1 METIKTQVLIIGS
14 GASGLYAASK
24 LKEFDIDVLVVS
36 ASSLKENSS
45 YYAQGGIAAAL
56 LEEDSPYLHFKDTLR
71 AGHNLCAPWN
81 TQILVSEG
89 PKRVIELFKLKVPF
103 EGVTKEGAHS
113 RRRIWYVKDE
123 TGKAIWKGLYT
134 YAKTLNV
141 NFLENSKF
149 IDFIYNPSENLVC
162 GAIFLK
168 DNKIIKI
175 QSNVVLLASGGWAS
189 LYEFSSNPPLNNG
202 YVTISAYLLGCE
214 LLDPEFIQFHP
225 TAFYNEKDKK
235 IEFLIS
241 ESVRGEG
248 AYLVD
253 EKGNRF
259 VDELAP
265 RDVVARAI
273 FKKYKE
279 GHKVFLDF
287 KPIMKKNI
295 DIKTRFPYIYKKI
308 KNFNLDP
315 EKDLIPV
322 SPVAHYTMGGI
333 FTDSFGQTNIKNLFA
348 CGEVACTGV
357 HGANRLASNS
367 LLECLVFSNR
377 TAYKIKFLFERE
389 FKNLKFDSFVKS
401 ITLDERFNNF
411 KIEKIKDISKLLW
424 KYVGIERNEEDL
436 KKAYFSLENI
446 ENKENN
452 IYKKRLAKL
461 GKLITKAALERKES
475 RGAHYRLD
483 YPKPKKEYE
492 KHTLIKSD
500 EQIAYIEKNLKDKV
514 NKIKT

>member
-1 METIKTQVLIIGS
+1 M
-14 GASGLYAASK
+14 
-24 LKEFDIDVLVVS
+24 
-36 ASSLKENSS
+36 
-45 YYAQGGIAAAL
+45 
-56 LEEDSPYLHFKDTLR
+56 
-71 AGHNLCAPWN
+71 
-81 TQILVSEG
+81 
-89 PKRVIELFKLKVPF
+89 KRI
-103 EGVTKEGAHS
+103 
-113 RRRIWYVKDE
+113 
-123 TGKAIWKGLYT
+123 
-134 YAKTLNV
+134 
-141 NFLENSKF
+141 
-149 IDFIYNPSENLVC
+149 
-162 GAIFLK
+162 
-168 DNKIIKI
+168 
-175 QSNVVLLASGGWAS
+175 
-189 LYEFSSNPPLNNG
+189 
-202 YVTISAYLLGCE
+202 
-214 LLDPEFIQFHP
+214 
-225 TAFYNEKDKK
+225 K

-401 ITLDERFNNF
+401 ITLDDRFNNF

-514 NKIKT
+514 IKIKT

>member
-14 GASGLYAASK
+14 GATGLYAASK
-24 LKEFDIDVLVVS
+24 LKKFNIDVLVVS
-36 ASSLKENSS
+36 ASNLKENSS

-89 PKRVIELFKLKVPF
+89 PKRVIELFKLNVPF
-103 EGVTKEGAHS
+103 EGVTREGAHS
-113 RRRIWYVKDE
+113 KRRIWYVKDE
-123 TGKAIWKGLYT
+123 TGKAIWESLYIL
-134 YAKTLNV
+134 AKSLNV
-141 NFLENSKF
+141 KFLENAKF
-149 IDFIYNPSENLVC
+149 VNFIFDSFENLIS
-162 GAIFLK
+162 GAVILQ
-168 DNKIIKI
+168 NKKVIKV
-175 QSNVVLLASGGWAS
+175 QSNIVLLASGGWAS
-189 LYEFSSNPPLNNG
+189 LYEFSSNPPFNNG

-225 TAFYNEKDKK
+225 TGFYNEKNRK

-253 EKGNRF
+253 ENGNRF
-259 VDELAP
+259 VNELAP

-295 DIKTRFPYIYKKI
+295 DIKLRFPYIYKKI

-367 LLECLVFSNR
+367 LLECLVFANR
-377 TAYKIKFLFERE
+377 AAYKIKFLFEKE
-389 FKNLKFDSFVKS
+389 FKNLKFDSLVSNIK
-401 ITLDERFNNF
+401 LDDNLNNF
-411 KIEKIKDISKLLW
+411 KIESLNDISKVLW

-436 KKAYFSLENI
+436 KRAYSILEDI
-446 ENKENN
+446 ENREKN

-461 GKLITKAALERKES
+461 GKLICKAALERKES
-475 RGAHYRLD
+475 RGAHYRID
-483 YPKPKKEYE
+483 YPKTKKEYE
-492 KHTLIKSD
+492 KHTLVKSN
-500 EQIAYIEKNLKDKV
+500 EEIVYIEKNLKNRV
-514 NKIKT
+514 IK